1 MDDGLRNQEV
11 DALKRRTKVTNATQG
26 ELMKRV
32 AIGMLIIVAMTGTC
46 LYFNR
51 STARA
56 ASDGPAYTQ
65 DGRLILP
72 MGYRKWVFIGAPL
85 TPNGLNGGKAGF
97 PEYHHVYVQEKNLE
111 AYQRDGVFPE
121 GTVIVKEL
129 VRLKEAGYP
138 DGSSDSP
145 SGRGFGAGDFNGM
158 DVTVKDSRRYAKTNG
173 WGFYN
178 FGHRAL
184 PYEATSKEASEAEC
198 AGCHRALLKLT

>member
-1 MDDGLRNQEV
+1 
-11 DALKRRTKVTNATQG
+11 
-26 ELMKRV
+26 MKRV
-32 AIGMLIIVAMTGTC
+32 AIGMLIIVAMIGTC

-72 MGYRKWVFIGAPL
+72 TGHRKWVFIGAPL

-129 VRLKEAGYP
+129 VLLKEADYP

-145 SGRGFGAGDFNGM
+145 SGRGLEPESLMAWMSLSRTASVTPKRTGGASTILGTTRFHM
-158 DVTVKDSRRYAKTNG
+158 RQLAKRPPRRSVLLVTE
-173 WGFYN
+173 
-178 FGHRAL
+178 RA
-184 PYEATSKEASEAEC
+184 P
-198 AGCHRALLKLT
+198 LKLT